1 MFISDFIFL
10 MWVGQM
16 PVRDTYVDVGYA
28 ATLIY
33 FFFFFPI
40 FPMCG
45 IIETILA
52 NHILE
57 LEKPN
62 PKTGVVEVYLC

>member
-1 MFISDFIFL
+1 VGWSDASS
-10 MWVGQM
+10 
-16 PVRDTYVDVGYA
+16 DTYVDVGLRYHSY
-28 ATLIY
+28 L
-33 FFFFFPI
+33 FFLFFPL
-40 FPMCG
+40 CG

-62 PKTGVVEVYLC
+62 PKTGVIEVYLC